1 MKLAEIRELDGP
13 NLFLAA
19 PAVKIEF
26 VFENEA
32 DVARSRQRAETR
44 LRAAGV
50 PLPAEIGILQELLSA
65 ALAQLAEHNAQL
77 APKTVWK
84 TLDTPGHIV
93 FAFAWTSRAFARFA
107 AHALVDLLQ
116 GEPDEP
122 WPCGESFTP
131 GGADDGPLLI
141 RDGERRAKIVAITGT
156 NSKTTTTRLV
166 AHMAMSAGLHAGWSS
181 SSGVYIDGAEVFEGD
196 YSGPSGARR
205 VLEDPIVDVAV
216 LESARGG
223 ILLRGLAFEH
233 CDVSVFTNVSP
244 DHLGLQG
251 INTIESLANVKAVV
265 TKTTRPQGV
274 AVLNAD
280 DKQVM
285 RATAP
290 IQVRKLLISQQ
301 DANPLV
307 GSHLAAGGDA
317 IVARDGDFVWLSGER
332 HTTILPI
339 AEAPVTFDGHAR
351 HMVENALCAIGAGI
365 GLGLT
370 PDQIG
375 AALRT
380 FRNSPEQNLGRL
392 NVFTVDGVTVVM
404 DFAHNSAGLAHLLTF
419 ARGMAPP
426 PARVLSVIGTAG
438 DRESSVL
445 QEIGRI
451 AGAQSDQVIIKKTG
465 KYLRGRTHREM
476 VELFEK
482 GILQTPAAPKPLRAE
497 SELKGMELAL
507 SQAEPG
513 DAIAI
518 MCHEQMDDVLARLN
532 AIGIPR
538 AT

>member
-1 MKLAEIRELDGP
+1 MELAEIRELDGP
-13 NLFLAA
+13 NFFLPE
-19 PAVKIEF
+19 PAIKLEF
-26 VFENEA
+26 IFENEA
-32 DVARSRQRAETR
+32 DVARSRQRAESR
-44 LRAAGV
+44 LRAAAI
-50 PLPAEIGILQELLSA
+50 PLPVEIGILHELLSS
-65 ALAQLAEHNAQL
+65 ALSHLSARHAQPIPA
-77 APKTVWK
+77 TVWK

-93 FAFAWTSRAFARFA
+93 FAFGWTSRAFALYA
-107 AHALVDLLQ
+107 THALVDLMR
-116 GEPDEP
+116 GEANEP
-122 WPCGESFTP
+122 WPIGEIASHGDANDRP
-131 GGADDGPLLI
+131 QWI

-156 NSKTTTTRLV
+156 NGKTTTTRLV
-166 AHMAMSAGLHAGWSS
+166 AHMAMSAGFHAGWSS
-181 SSGVYIDGAEVFEGD
+181 SSGVYIDGAEVLEGD

-205 VLEDPIVDVAV
+205 VLEDANVDVAV

-251 INTIESLANVKAVV
+251 INTLESLANVKAVV
-265 TKTTRPQGV
+265 VKTTRPQGV

-285 RATAP
+285 LATAAIP
-290 IQVRKLLISQQ
+290 VRKLLISQKES
-301 DANPLV
+301 NPLV
-307 GSHLAAGGDA
+307 ASHVEAGGDA
-317 IVARDGDFVWLSGER
+317 VVARGGEFVWLSGELK
-332 HTTILPI
+332 TTIL
-339 AEAPVTFDGHAR
+339 AVADAPVTFDGHAR
-351 HMVENALCAIGAGI
+351 HMVENALCAAGAGI

-370 PDQIG
+370 PDQI
-375 AALRT
+375 ADALRT

-404 DFAHNSAGLAHLLTF
+404 DFAHNAAGLAHLLTF
-419 ARGMAPP
+419 ARGMAPA

-451 AGAQSDQVIIKKTG
+451 AGSQSDQVIIKKTG

-482 GILQTPAAPKPLRAE
+482 GIHQTPSVSAPMRAE
-497 SELKGMELAL
+497 SELKGLELAL
-507 SQAEPG
+507 SQSEPG

-518 MCHEQMDDVLARLN
+518 MCHEQMDEVLARLN
-532 AIGIPR
+532 AIGTPL